1 MRSVDEIAD
10 LSVARGCGFAS
21 LAIFTFM
28 IGLADQLSLSFAAGG
43 IFTLCMALV
52 LIVKAWAATH
62 TAHRRTEVWLM
73 MRAEEK
79 PPDGQAQLIIG
90 AALRQAYLRFA
101 THSAFAAFG
110 MLAASMVL
118 RFTR

>member
-1 MRSVDEIAD
+1 MRSADEIAD

-28 IGLADQLSLSFAAGG
+28 IGLSDQMAVSLATGG
-43 IFTLCMALV
+43 MFTLGMALV
-52 LIVKAWAATH
+52 LMVRAWAAAH
-62 TAHRRTEVWLM
+62 IAHRRTEVWLM

-79 PPDGQAQLIIG
+79 PPDGTAQKIIS

-101 THSAFAAFG
+101 IHAAFAAFG
-110 MLAASMVL
+110 MLAASLVL
-118 RFTR
+118 RLVK